1 MDLLSDAIAVMR
13 TGEPASNRMSAG
25 EQWCYRFAPYAGAGF
40 HVLLRGSG
48 WLLTDHG
55 DPIRLG
61 TGDAVLLPHGS
72 AHVLS
77 STPDDRAAVPFETA
91 VTQPDGTTDMLCG
104 KYRFDRSRAH
114 FLMSSLPE
122 VVHLPAEIG
131 AHPELRAAISL
142 LGGEVHGTQPGR
154 DAAVGG
160 LLELLLAYLIRAW
173 LVENAEDAWPKAL
186 RDPEIA
192 AALEA
197 VHADPARPW
206 QLAELAAEVRLS
218 RATLAR
224 RFTALTGRSPMAY
237 LTWWR
242 MTVAARLLRDSD
254 LQLPAVARQ
263 VGYGSPFAFSHAFK
277 RQFGVAPASYRSAAE
292 HGSGEEL
299 LRDGEG
305 VHERA
310 RVRT

>member
-13 TGEPASNRMSAG
+13 TGEPASNRMCVGTEWS
-25 EQWCYRFAPYAGAGF
+25 YRFASYAGAGF

-48 WLLTDHG
+48 WLLTERG
-55 DPIRLG
+55 GPVRLG
-61 TGDAVLLPHGS
+61 PGDAVLLPHGS

-77 STPDDRAAVPFETA
+77 STPDDRRAVPFETA
-91 VTQPDGTTDMLCG
+91 VAQPGGTTDVLCG

-114 FLMSSLPE
+114 FLMSALPE
-122 VVHLPAEIG
+122 VIHLPAEIG
-131 AHPELRAAISL
+131 THPELRAAISL
-142 LGGEVHGTQPGR
+142 LGNEVHGTRPGR

-160 LLELLLAYLIRAW
+160 LLDLLLAYLIRAW
-173 LVENAEDAWPKAL
+173 LAENSADGWPKAL
-186 RDPEIA
+186 HDKEIA

-197 VHADPARPW
+197 LHADPARPW
-206 QLAELAAEVRLS
+206 QLAELAAEVGLS

-224 RFTALTGRSPMAY
+224 RFTALTGRPPMAY

-242 MTVAARLLRDSD
+242 MTTAAQLLRDSERA
-254 LQLPAVARQ
+254 LPAIARR
-263 VGYGSPFAFSHAFK
+263 VGYSSPFAFSHAFK
-277 RQFGVAPASYRSAAE
+277 RQFGVAPALYRSAVE

-305 VHERA
+305 VDESA
-310 RVRT
+310 RVRA